1 MKDKRV
7 VLTGASGLVGRALA
21 RHLAV
26 AGARLILC
34 ARNAQRLAQAAS
46 ELPSGHAPL
55 CVLADLTDSG
65 SLVVLSER
73 IHEAWGGLDILINNA
88 ADVTSKPLME
98 TSLQEIE
105 TQIHANITGTLQ
117 LCRLLVPLMDT
128 GDKAMVNISS
138 LSGYKPN
145 PRQTVYSV
153 SKAGMNAISEALRA
167 ELGPRGF
174 HVLNVAL
181 MGIGTG
187 PRQIPAELF
196 ARRLERAI
204 AGREDELFLYR
215 RTKWLM
221 RLYRAFPALSRL
233 R

>member
-7 VLTGASGLVGRALA
+7 VLTGASGLVGRTLA

-26 AGARLILC
+26 AGARLMLC
-34 ARNAQRLAQAAS
+34 GRNAQRLAQATSA
-46 ELPSGHAPL
+46 LPSGHAPL
-55 CVLADLTDSG
+55 CVLADLTDSN
-65 SLVVLSER
+65 SLVALSER
-73 IHEAWGGLDILINNA
+73 IQEAWGGLDILINNA
-88 ADVTSKPLME
+88 ADVASKPLME
-98 TSLQEIE
+98 TSLLEIE
-105 TQIHANITGTLQ
+105 TQIRTNITGTLQ

-128 GDKAMVNISS
+128 GDKVIVNISS

-153 SKAGMNAISEALRA
+153 SKAGMNAISDALRA
-167 ELGPRGF
+167 ELGPRGY

-187 PRQIPAELF
+187 PRQIPAEVF
-196 ARRLERAI
+196 ARRLEGAI
-204 AGREDELFLYR
+204 AGQEDELFLYR